1 MINYNISPKN
11 KDGDE
16 SKKKKK
22 KSPYFC
28 MRNDTVSS
36 PTYLFY
42 IYIQISFKFIIESI
56 NVGPINLKIKDIKIS
71 FIYLA

>member
-16 SKKKKK
+16 SKK
-22 KSPYFC
+22 
-28 MRNDTVSS
+28 NDTVSS